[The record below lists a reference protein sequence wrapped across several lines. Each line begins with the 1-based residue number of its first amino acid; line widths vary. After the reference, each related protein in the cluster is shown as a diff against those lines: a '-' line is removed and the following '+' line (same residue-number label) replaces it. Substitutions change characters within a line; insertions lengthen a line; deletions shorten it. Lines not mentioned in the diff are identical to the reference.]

1 MSEEIHAQRRE
12 PEQPEGVFDLHV
24 AGRDLLEVAG
34 RLSAGRA
41 SRTLTPGPGV
51 ALKQTLLAIREGQR
65 LGEHRAPDVATIQV
79 LDGTA
84 TITTA
89 DGRLTLAAGE
99 WAVIPDTDHDLV
111 ADADVVVLLTVVAAD
126 GTPN

>member
-1 MSEEIHAQRRE
+1 MSEEVHAQRRE
-12 PEQPEGVFDLHV
+12 PEQPEGAFDLHA

-79 LDGTA
+79 LDGAA

-89 DGRLTLAAGE
+89 DDRLALSAGQ
-99 WAVIPDTDHDLV
+99 WAMIPDTDHDLV
-111 ADADVVVLLTVVAAD
+111 ADRDAVVLLTVVAPD
-126 GTPN
+126 GNPN